1 MKINQNLMKF
11 FQEITNKIKNGAY
24 VINLDECVDVGIHLI
39 TLFCRNI
46 EIVYFDNFGVEQV
59 PEEIKDFIENIS
71 IKANIFR
78 AQASNLLMGGCFCI
92 RFIDFMLADKTL
104 TDFTSLFSPDDFF

>member
-24 VINLDECVDVGIHLI
+24 VINLDECVVVGIHLI

-46 EIVYFDNFGVEQV
+46 EIVYFDNFGVEQ
-59 PEEIKDFIENIS
+59 S
-71 IKANIFR
+71 
-78 AQASNLLMGGCFCI
+78 S
-92 RFIDFMLADKTL
+92 
-104 TDFTSLFSPDDFF
+104 